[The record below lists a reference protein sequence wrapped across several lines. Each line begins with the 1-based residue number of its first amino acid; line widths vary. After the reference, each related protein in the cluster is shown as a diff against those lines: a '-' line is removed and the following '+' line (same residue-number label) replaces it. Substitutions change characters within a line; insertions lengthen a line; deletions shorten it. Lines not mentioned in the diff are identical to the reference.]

1 VQIWERLRGSLD
13 DSGRRNT
20 TCPSGLHPDGT
31 CSCESVLT
39 NEESSTRASI
49 SRIVML
55 AEALFE
61 VVFFSELADCLC
73 MGSLSLSL
81 SLLFSQ
87 FTLVFGQRWKLML
100 SKNFKLRSVSADHFI
115 WTLYQGSTSM
125 VWDQVS
131 WGLHVGV
138 SHTLFHR
145 INLGLFGILL
155 EYFTMLHV
163 AFEKIIR
170 LIFF

>member
-1 VQIWERLRGSLD
+1 MYGLSL
-13 DSGRRNT
+13 SLSLLFSQFTLVFGQRWKLML
-20 TCPSGLHPDGT
+20 S
-31 CSCESVLT
+31 T
-39 NEESSTRASI
+39 N
-49 SRIVML
+49 L
-55 AEALFE
+55 K
-61 VVFFSELADCLC
+61 
-73 MGSLSLSL
+73 SLSLSL

>member
-1 VQIWERLRGSLD
+1 MQIWERLRGSLD

-61 VVFFSELADCLC
+61 VVFFSELASRLC

-81 SLLFSQ
+81 SLPPVFFCFCSALENYVVKNVQ
-87 FTLVFGQRWKLML
+87 TL
-100 SKNFKLRSVSADHFI
+100 
-115 WTLYQGSTSM
+115 
-125 VWDQVS
+125 
-131 WGLHVGV
+131 
-138 SHTLFHR
+138 
-145 INLGLFGILL
+145 
-155 EYFTMLHV
+155 
-163 AFEKIIR
+163 
-170 LIFF
+170 

>member
-13 DSGRRNT
+13 DGGRRNT

-61 VVFFSELADCLC
+61 VVFFSELASRLC

-81 SLLFSQ
+81 SLSLPVFFCFCSALENYVVKNVQ
-87 FTLVFGQRWKLML
+87 TL
-100 SKNFKLRSVSADHFI
+100 
-115 WTLYQGSTSM
+115 
-125 VWDQVS
+125 
-131 WGLHVGV
+131 
-138 SHTLFHR
+138 
-145 INLGLFGILL
+145 
-155 EYFTMLHV
+155 
-163 AFEKIIR
+163 
-170 LIFF
+170 